1 MFLSIALLRHPEK
14 VYSGVPEEDLGWV
27 SNLMFSHNNGGLC
40 GEFGVVQLFG
50 PIVNMVRA
58 VFAFS
63 VLNWEHLTPLVVVRV
78 FQTFVSMDAAREEF
92 SFLLFFF
99 F

>member
-1 MFLSIALLRHPEK
+1 
-14 VYSGVPEEDLGWV
+14 
-27 SNLMFSHNNGGLC
+27 MFSHNNGGLC

-78 FQTFVSMDAAREEF
+78 FQTLFPWTLQEKIFF
-92 SFLLFFF
+92 SSFF
-99 F
+99 

>member
-1 MFLSIALLRHPEK
+1 
-14 VYSGVPEEDLGWV
+14 
-27 SNLMFSHNNGGLC
+27 MFSHNNGGLC

-63 VLNWEHLTPLVVVRV
+63 VLNCEHLTPLVVVRV

-92 SFLLFFF
+92 SFLFLKAIKDRVVGQARRNTRGLHQSLIII
-99 F
+99 

>member
-1 MFLSIALLRHPEK
+1 
-14 VYSGVPEEDLGWV
+14 
-27 SNLMFSHNNGGLC
+27 MFSHNNGGLC

-78 FQTFVSMDAAREEF
+78 FQTFVSMDAAREEI
-92 SFLLFFF
+92 SFLFFF
-99 F
+99 LFLKAIKDRVVGQARRNTRGLHQSLIII